1 MRMRAKSSNPPR
13 SRAESLS
20 RTGKTPNAAS
30 GFRRAALVAGLT
42 ALAVGC
48 RETPGARAAQLKK
61 VAATREQQ
69 VARRLAAAAADP
81 TKEPPVAKWLMP
93 PELREISGLT
103 LTSRGTVLT
112 HDDEIGRI
120 YEIDPKA
127 GIILK
132 RFALTGLPHGDFEAI
147 ATTGTDVYLL
157 ESNGKIFRFKE
168 GADGTEVPYVKY
180 DTHLGKECEFESMAF
195 ETDSSRLVLVCKRV
209 LTKGAP
215 HDLVIYR
222 FPLPLTDSTTPTLIT
237 VPMSEIAGSNDW
249 KSFHAS
255 DMNIDPGTGN
265 YVIVASHQ
273 RALAVI
279 TPDGDVVRSGPI
291 PAAAEHNQ
299 AEGVAITKDNLLL
312 ISDEATHVP
321 ADLSVYP
328 WRR

>member
-1 MRMRAKSSNPPR
+1 MGRR
-13 SRAESLS
+13 
-20 RTGKTPNAAS
+20 
-30 GFRRAALVAGLT
+30 FRRAGLVVGLAALTSA
-42 ALAVGC
+42 C
-48 RETPGARAAQLKK
+48 RETPGARAAQLKE

-69 VARRLAAAAADP
+69 VARRLAAAAADS
-81 TKEPPVAKWLMP
+81 TKDPPVAKWLMP
-93 PELREISGLT
+93 SELREISGLA
-103 LTSRGTVLT
+103 LTSRETVLA
-112 HDDEIGRI
+112 HDDEMARI

-127 GIILK
+127 GMILK
-132 RFALTGLPHGDFEAI
+132 RFTLSGLPHGDFEAI
-147 ATTGTDVYLL
+147 TVALNDVFLL
-157 ESNGKIFRFKE
+157 ESNGKIYRFKE
-168 GADGTEVPYVKY
+168 GADGAEVPYVKY

-195 ETDSSRLVLVCKRV
+195 EADSSRLVLVCKKV
-209 LTKGAP
+209 LTKGAG
-215 HDLVIYR
+215 HEMVIYR
-222 FPLPLTDSTTPTLIT
+222 FPLPLTDSTRPTLIT
-237 VPMSEIAGSNDW
+237 VPMSDLAGSNNW

-255 DMNIDPGTGN
+255 DMSIDPVTGN

-291 PAAAEHNQ
+291 PAADEHNQ

>member
-1 MRMRAKSSNPPR
+1 
-13 SRAESLS
+13 L
-20 RTGKTPNAAS
+20 
-30 GFRRAALVAGLT
+30 AALVA
-42 ALAVGC
+42 GC
-48 RETPGARAAQLKK
+48 RETPGARAAQLRE

-69 VARRLAAAAADP
+69 VARRLAAAAADT

-93 PELREISGLT
+93 NELREISGLA
-103 LTSRGTVLT
+103 LTSRETVLT

-132 RFALTGLPHGDFEAI
+132 RFALAGLPHGDFEAI
-147 ATTGTDVYLL
+147 TIAGTDVYLM
-157 ESNGKIFRFKE
+157 ESKGKIYKFKE
-168 GADGTEVPYVKY
+168 GADGAEVPYSKF
-180 DTHLGKECEFESMAF
+180 DTHLSKECEFESMAF
-195 ETDSSRLVLVCKRV
+195 EADSSRLVLVCKKV
-209 LTKGAP
+209 LTKGAN
-215 HDLVIYR
+215 HDMVIYR
-222 FPLPLTDSTTPTLIT
+222 FPLPLTNSTPPTLIT
-237 VPMSEIAGSNDW
+237 VPMSEVAGSNGW
-249 KSFHAS
+249 KSFHPS
-255 DMNIDPGTGN
+255 DMNIDPVTGN